1 MKPINFIP
9 AGSGLFAARRFYY
22 RIIGKR
28 APKKGE
34 WYLSGAIV
42 EAYQAPNDL
51 TTEYTIVEKTHRAVP
66 RTIYEH
72 APLEAGD

>member
-1 MKPINFIP
+1 MFPQVVNFIP
-9 AGSGLFAARRFYY
+9 TGTSGLFVERYFFRKLGF
-22 RIIGKR
+22 R

-51 TTEYTIVEKTHRAVP
+51 TMEYQIVEKTARAVR
-66 RTIYEH
+66 RTIEVP
-72 APLEAGD
+72 A

>member
-1 MKPINFIP
+1 MQEPINFIP
-9 AGSGLFAARRFYY
+9 AGHSGLFGGRYFY
-22 RIIGKR
+22 RKLGFR

-51 TTEYTIVEKTHRAVP
+51 TTEYTIVEKTAKAVQK
-66 RTIYEH
+66 TIWVRE
-72 APLEAGD
+72 

>member
-1 MKPINFIP
+1 MMLGPINFIP
-9 AGSGLFAARRFYY
+9 NGCSIAQPRDRFFY
-22 RIIGKR
+22 RKRGFR

-51 TTEYTIVEKTHRAVP
+51 SMEFQIVEKVCRAKRVTIEVP
-66 RTIYEH
+66 
-72 APLEAGD
+72 A